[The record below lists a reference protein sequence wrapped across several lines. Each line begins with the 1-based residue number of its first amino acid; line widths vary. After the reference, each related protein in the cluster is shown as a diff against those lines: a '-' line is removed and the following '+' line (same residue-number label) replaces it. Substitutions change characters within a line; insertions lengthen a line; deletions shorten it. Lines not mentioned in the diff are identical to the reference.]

1 MSTTETISQTLL
13 TCLRHTPTVQ
23 PNPSLSQLSPTQWE
37 QLITLADAHQVTV
50 LLYHRLKAHGG
61 EALTPP
67 AVWQSLQK
75 TYYKNVF
82 RNIKLYQ
89 ELREIT
95 TALDEQKIPT
105 LILKGAHL
113 AATVYESIALRSMV
127 DIDIMVP
134 PHELTKAVE
143 QLKALG
149 YQPSTPWLSLDAYLT
164 YNHHVPPFVRPNT
177 VTILELHWR
186 ITRPQRAYSIPMDEL
201 WQRSTPITANGVT
214 LQGFC
219 PEDLLLHVCMHAT
232 YHHWFQQ
239 GVRFLCDVTEIIHRY
254 GDQLDWDAIVQ
265 RAVAWEWQ
273 RGVFLALAAAQQLL
287 GAQIPADVLKSLNRD
302 ECITFQVDELHALLF
317 PEHPELLHSPTE
329 YFLDFLKTPH
339 VSAKLRLFTE
349 RLFLSRQEMA
359 VKYAVDPHSRRLY
372 FYYLL
377 RFRDLAA
384 RFTHKTWRMWFG
396 DPAMRTVTG
405 QQEKLQEW
413 LEQS

>member
-1 MSTTETISQTLL
+1 MSTTETISQMLL
-13 TCLRHTPTVQ
+13 ACLRHPPTAQ
-23 PNPSLSQLSPTQWE
+23 RNPSLSQLSPTQWE
-37 QLITLADAHQVTV
+37 QLVTLADEHQVTA
-50 LLYHRLKAHGG
+50 LLYHRLKADGG
-61 EALTPP
+61 DALAPTG
-67 AVWQSLQK
+67 VWQILQK
-75 TYYKNVF
+75 TYYKNIF

-89 ELREIT
+89 ELQEIT
-95 TALDEQKIPT
+95 TAFHKQKIPI

-113 AATVYESIALRSMV
+113 AATVYDSIALRSMV

-134 PHELTKAVE
+134 PQELTKAVE
-143 QLKALG
+143 QIKTIG

-164 YNHHVPPFVRPNT
+164 YNHHVPPFVRPNA
-177 VTILELHWR
+177 VMSLELHWR
-186 ITRPQRAYSIPMDEL
+186 ITRPQRTYSIPMDEL
-201 WQRSTPITANGVT
+201 WQRSIPITVNGVT

-239 GVRFLCDVTEIIHRY
+239 GVRFLCDVTAIIHRY

-287 GAQIPADVLKSLNRD
+287 GAQIPADVLARLKRD
-302 ECITFQVDELHALLF
+302 ERITFQADELHALLF

-329 YFLDFLKTPH
+329 YFLDFLKTPQL
-339 VSAKLRLFTE
+339 SAKLRLFAG

-359 VKYAVDPHSRRLY
+359 VKYAVDPRSRRLY

-377 RFRDLAA
+377 RLKDLVA
-384 RFTHKTWRMWFG
+384 RFAHKTWRMWFG

-405 QQEKLQEW
+405 QQEKLQHW
-413 LEQS
+413 LEHA